1 MCFFRFLHYNFYM
14 NEKPLS
20 EVPLVIIDTETTGL
34 SPAFG
39 HRVVEIGA
47 VRLEGWQEVGRMNQ
61 LVNPGRPIEPGAS
74 RVNGLADSDVADAPP
89 FVDVAADLR
98 HLMDDALLVAHNARF
113 DAAFLEV
120 EFAVVARQRP
130 DFDATVPNP
139 WLCTLQLARN
149 CFYFGR
155 NNLGAIAARLGV
167 RTGRAHRA
175 LNDVYVTAGILKRMA
190 HELRE
195 RRLQTVGD
203 LLHAQGG
210 PLYMSPPVA
219 PDLPRPLAEAMS
231 CGKRVHI
238 CYRSGGSETRRDIS
252 PLFAAE
258 NAGMLYLT
266 AYCHLRQA
274 QRTFRLDRIL
284 SAEIVDAE

>member
-1 MCFFRFLHYNFYM
+1 MDER
-14 NEKPLS
+14 PLA
-20 EVPLVIIDTETTGL
+20 EVPIVIVDTETTGL
-34 SPAFG
+34 SPAYG

-47 VRLEGWQEVGRMNQ
+47 IRLEGWREVGRLNQ

-74 RVNGLADSDVADAPP
+74 RVNGIYDSDVADAPP
-89 FVDVAADLR
+89 FIDVAADLR
-98 HLMDDALLVAHNARF
+98 RLMEGALLVAHNARF
-113 DAAFLEV
+113 DASFLEA
-120 EFAVVARQRP
+120 EFSVVAYQRP
-130 DFDATVPNP
+130 EFDAAVPNP

-167 RTGRAHRA
+167 RVGRAHRA
-175 LNDVYVTAGILKRMA
+175 LNDVYVTAEILKRMA
-190 HELRE
+190 RELRE
-195 RRLQTVGD
+195 RRLHTVGD

-210 PLYMSPPVA
+210 PIYMSPPVA
-219 PDLPRPLAEAMS
+219 PDLPHPLAEAIS
-231 CGKRVHI
+231 GGKRVHI
-238 CYRSGGSETRRDIS
+238 RYRSGARETRREIS

-258 NAGMLYLT
+258 NAGTLYLT

-284 SAEIVDAE
+284 SAELIEGE